1 MKPVK
6 LAGLQP
12 ETLFGYFEKL
22 CSIPHGSGNTKAL
35 SDYFMEFA
43 AENGLKSIR
52 DEAGNVILFKDASAG
67 YEDHPPVIL
76 QAHMDMVCQKKE
88 DCKLDMEKDP
98 LDVTHDGKY
107 VFANGTSLGADD
119 GAGVALCL
127 AILSDK
133 TLVHPALEVLFT
145 TDEEVGML
153 GAAKLDLSVL
163 KGRRLINLDGA
174 NENYFTA
181 GCAGGGRV
189 SLEMPLDKAP
199 CEGTTLSVCIDRL
212 HGGHSGGMIHLPF
225 ANANKVMA
233 QLLKKIL
240 EVVPA
245 RIVTFAGGTAGNAI
259 PKRCDVQLV
268 TEPAA
273 VETVKHL
280 CEAFL
285 AELKNAYKEPDAVI
299 CVETAARAAEAYTEA
314 STKAMLDLLDELPN
328 GMLDWFEEFKIA
340 KTSLNM
346 GIVKTGETLWLQSN
360 IRSNVNS
367 DRQALQDRFEAVG
380 KKYGCTYTLMNTY
393 PAWEYLPHS
402 SLRETMVRVSR
413 QTRGIDPQIKVT
425 HAGLECGLIGEKLPG
440 LDCISAGTN
449 MLSIHTAD
457 EKLEIAPFGRTLEF
471 LKNVLKEL

>member
-52 DEAGNVILFKDASAG
+52 DEAGNVILFKNASAG
-67 YEDHPPVIL
+67 YEEHPPVIL

-107 VFANGTSLGADD
+107 VFASGTSLGADD

-163 KGRRLINLDGA
+163 KGRRMINLDGA
-174 NENYFTA
+174 NENYLTA
-181 GCAGGGRV
+181 GCAGGARV
-189 SLEMPLDKAP
+189 VLEMPLEKAAY
-199 CEGTTLSVCIDRL
+199 EGVALSLSLDQL
-212 HGGHSGGMIHLPF
+212 HGGHSGGLIHLPY
-225 ANANKVMA
+225 ANANKVMVE
-233 QLLKKIL
+233 LLEKIW
-240 EVVPA
+240 EIVPF
-245 RIVTFAGGTAGNAI
+245 RIAAFNGGTAGNAI
-259 PKRCDVQLV
+259 PKACEVQIV
-268 TEPAA
+268 VAA
-273 VETVKHL
+273 DGVGKIKQLCQEHL
-280 CEAFL
+280 S
-285 AELKNAYKEPDAVI
+285 ELKNSYTEPDAVLY
-299 CVETAARAAEAYTEA
+299 VKESAATEAYTA
-314 STKAMLDLLDELPN
+314 DSTTAIIGLLDELPN
-328 GMLDWFEEFKIA
+328 AMQEYFDEFQIA
-340 KTSLNM
+340 KTSLNL
-346 GIVKTGETLWLQSN
+346 GIVKTADTLWLQTN
-360 IRSNVNS
+360 IRSNVNQG
-367 DRQALQDRFEAVG
+367 RQDLQNRVRTVG
-380 KKYGCTYTLMNTY
+380 DKYGCTYSETGIY
-393 PAWEYLPHS
+393 PAWEYMPES